1 MVGRAARS
9 AASFS
14 SIPAGLPHPCRDL
27 VTPACRP
34 RSTRMSPEAV
44 SSTLE
49 LNEEGFLAH
58 PEGWTPDVATVLARE
73 QEGIETLGD
82 KHWAAINYIRAYY
95 LEKGMAPM
103 IRALCQNTGLRLR
116 EIYDLFPSRR

>member
-1 MVGRAARS
+1 
-9 AASFS
+9 
-14 SIPAGLPHPCRDL
+14 
-27 VTPACRP
+27 
-34 RSTRMSPEAV
+34 MSPEAV

-116 EIYDLFPSRR
+116 EIYDLAAVARPVVSWGGPTGTTPITLYRVAPRAGTCP